1 MARGDMTLKDEGRI
15 HAAVAAAE
23 EAAGVELCMAVVPAA
38 GNDPGRLADAM
49 FADLNLAAGPR
60 LLIVVC
66 PDARAVEMRRSAAAS
81 LVSDEQCATMVAE
94 MRIRFVRDAIAE
106 GIEAGMAVLTGA
118 AAADA
123 TPAA

>member
-1 MARGDMTLKDEGRI
+1 MARGEMTLKDEGRI

-23 EAAGVELCMAVVPAA
+23 AAAGVELCVVVVPAA
-38 GNDPGRLADAM
+38 GNDPGRVADAM
-49 FADLNLAAGPR
+49 FTDLNLGAGPR

-66 PDARAVEMRRSAAAS
+66 SDARAVEVRRSAAAAS
-81 LVSDEQCATMVAE
+81 LVTDEQCATMVAE

-118 AAADA
+118 DADA